1 MTAVCGEPVRVL
13 RAMPDE
19 RAVDY
24 YEVLQVSTSA
34 EPETINRVYR
44 LLAQRFHPDNQET
57 GNEAK
62 FRLIHEA
69 YTVLN
74 DPEKRARYD
83 VAYERQRQDRWRLVS
98 TGANAENDFE
108 MEQIVRLT
116 VLEALYTK
124 RRVEPRDPGIFALD
138 LEQLIGR
145 PREHLEFTTWFLVAK
160 KLVTR
165 DDNSRLII
173 TADGAEYLE
182 QNYRANLQR
191 KRLAASNE

>member
-1 MTAVCGEPVRVL
+1 MS
-13 RAMPDE
+13 DE
-19 RAVDY
+19 TTVDY

-44 LLAQRFHPDNQET
+44 LLAQRFHPDNLET
-57 GNEAK
+57 GNEGR

-69 YTVLN
+69 YTVLS

-83 VAYERQRQDRWRLVS
+83 VAYEQRRHDRWRLVS

-138 LEQLIGR
+138 LEQMIGR
-145 PREHLEFTTWFLVAK
+145 PREHLEFTTWFLVQK

-173 TADGAEYLE
+173 TAEGADFLE

-191 KRLAASNE
+191 KRLAAANE